1 MNKKQAIINYNEYM
15 KETRMYAQAI
25 ATLSFDDSRSPAVR
39 LPATVAVFMSLAM
52 IMTTLALR
60 CTMPT

>member
-25 ATLSFDDSRSPAVR
+25 ATLSFDDSTGAPAKAFKEKVK
-39 LPATVAVFMSLAM
+39 
-52 IMTTLALR
+52 
-60 CTMPT
+60 